1 MSDTV
6 TDFITECSSCT
17 QCGTV
22 CPFLEK
28 HGSPKDIIANRPQL
42 AFLCTNCTGC
52 DKRCPLELS
61 PSEALFATK
70 QKLIA
75 EQRVPEKAAKA
86 IRGAASF
93 AERSHKA
100 PFVRYDSKKVG
111 FWPGCS
117 LAGTSPEATE
127 ATRQLLES
135 LLGEEVGL
143 ILDCCYDPLYQM
155 GDTGPV
161 TEACGRI
168 VERLAKSGIERV
180 IVGCVNC
187 RKVFARYMDQVDV
200 SHVIEVL
207 PPDILKELPEDEDL
221 YLHHPCPVYH
231 VEGIREKITAVLGHS
246 MMMVD
251 SQGVHHPGSSQGE
264 DPGVGVEPDG
274 FTPSGGG
281 SRRWRDRSTQNSSK
295 SQFERLSISQAVDEQ
310 KIPACCGYGG
320 SLNTQD
326 EELSMKF
333 TKRVTMAAYGATIV
347 TSCMGCNNM
356 FNRKGTPTYHILELI
371 TGVKPKKKAV
381 GSARKWANRLLL
393 AKGK

>member
-6 TDFITECSSCT
+6 TDFINECSSCT

-22 CPFLEK
+22 CPFLEEY
-28 HGSPKDIIANRPQL
+28 GSPEDIIANRPQL

-75 EQRVPEKAAKA
+75 EQRVPVKAAKA
-86 IRGAASF
+86 IKGAASF
-93 AERSHKA
+93 ADRSHKA
-100 PFVRYDSKKVG
+100 PFLRYDSARVG

-117 LAGTSPEATE
+117 LAGTSPEATQ
-127 ATRQLLES
+127 ATRELLGS
-135 LLGEEVGL
+135 ILGEEVGL
-143 ILDCCYDPLYQM
+143 VLDCCYDPLYQM

-161 TEACGRI
+161 EEACGRI
-168 VERLAKSGIERV
+168 AERLREAGIEQL

-207 PPDILKELPEDEDL
+207 PEDILKSVPEEDL
-221 YLHHPCPVYH
+221 YLHHPCPVYY
-231 VEGIREKITAVLGHS
+231 VEGIGEKIASILGYS
-246 MMMVD
+246 MI
-251 SQGVHHPGSSQGE
+251 E
-264 DPGVGVEPDG
+264 
-274 FTPSGGG
+274 
-281 SRRWRDRSTQNSSK
+281 
-295 SQFERLSISQAVDEQ
+295 AVDEQ

-326 EELSMKF
+326 EELSIKF
-333 TKRVTMAAYGATIV
+333 TERVTMAAYGASIV

-356 FNRKGTPTYHILELI
+356 FNKKGTPTYHILELI
-371 TGVKPKKKAV
+371 TGVEPKKKAV
-381 GSARKWANRLLL
+381 GSARKWANRLRL
-393 AKGK
+393 AQLKP